1 MLAFVYFQNIG
12 ASAGIVALV
21 TFIWLFSGVLD
32 LVALQS
38 PSISAGIVAL
48 ITLKRLLSRM
58 CRPYVIP

>member
-1 MLAFVYFQNIG
+1 MFAFVYFQIIG

-32 LVALQS
+32 LVVFQS
-38 PSISAGIVAL
+38 NSISAGIVAL

-58 CRPYVIP
+58 CQPYVAP